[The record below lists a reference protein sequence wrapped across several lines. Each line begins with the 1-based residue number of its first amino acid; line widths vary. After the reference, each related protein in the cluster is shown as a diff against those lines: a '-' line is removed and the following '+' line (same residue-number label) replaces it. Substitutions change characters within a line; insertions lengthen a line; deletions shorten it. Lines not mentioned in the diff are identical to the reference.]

1 MNFGADCAPSSRAPV
16 SSLAYRARLK
26 SRRRASAGFTRS
38 STTAF
43 EYWLVVIRVG
53 VRLLTRNGNDF
64 TEHFPHIAEA
74 IRALN
79 VRSCVIDGEA
89 IVTDDKGL
97 AVFELIRGHGTRRGA
112 ELCAFDLIEL
122 DGKDIRHTPIEER
135 KRHLGKLLGRYQP
148 GIVVNEFFEGD
159 AQIIFDHVCK
169 LGCEGI
175 VSKRLGSRYRVG
187 RSADWVKVKNP
198 ATGGTAAR

>member
-1 MNFGADCAPSSRAPV
+1 
-16 SSLAYRARLK
+16 
-26 SRRRASAGFTRS
+26 
-38 STTAF
+38 
-43 EYWLVVIRVG
+43 
-53 VRLLTRNGNDF
+53 
-64 TEHFPHIAEA
+64 
-74 IRALN
+74 

-175 VSKRLGSRYRVG
+175 VSKRLGSRYRGG

-198 ATGGTAAR
+198 ATGGTAARRRGLGLIWAVAPSLERVPGWAAREFKIAEIGTEAKPDARADRHDHDIVCYERRHA